1 MKHLFK
7 PQSIKYAFLLF
18 LLTFTQAIVW
28 GEDISIAAGDTTT
41 PYYTWHTEQWVWVVG
56 GVAAILLIVAFTMGN
71 GSSRRYKATVLR

>member
-41 PYYTWHTEQWVWVVG
+41 RYYTGHTEQWVWVVG